1 MLKKEN
7 LSRKVVENS
16 GFGTDVNTHAGRY
29 INKDGKANVIKRGV
43 SFLANRSWYHTLL
56 NLPRWYFIL
65 MLTVFYFV
73 INFVFAGVYFLIG
86 TEYLMGSEAITP
98 LEKFADC
105 YFFSAQTFT
114 TVGYGSLSPDSF
126 LVNIIAAFEAFV
138 GLLSFALATGVFFSR
153 FSRPKAHIL
162 FSKNAVIAPYRGIT
176 AFMVRIAPHKN
187 TNLSDAEAKMTLALT
202 VFENGNKVNKFF
214 KLDLEMTQV
223 NTLTLSWTIVH
234 PITEDSPLFG
244 LKMDDYSTI
253 EGEVIVH
260 INAFDD
266 MYSSQVATRSSFTFK
281 EVLYGEKFVRMYDKE
296 ESEHATVLHISKINT
311 TEKAVV

>member
-1 MLKKEN
+1 MFKKQN
-7 LSRKVVENS
+7 LSKKVEENS

-29 INKDGKANVIKRGV
+29 INKDGKANVIKRGA
-43 SFLANRSWYHTLL
+43 SFLATRSWYHTLL
-56 NLPRWYFIL
+56 DLPRWYFIL
-65 MLTVFYFV
+65 ILTVLYFI
-73 INFVFAGVYFLIG
+73 INFVFAGVYFFVG
-86 TEYLMGSEAITP
+86 TEHLLGSHAVTP

-162 FSKNAVIAPYRGIT
+162 FSENAVVAPYRGIT
-176 AFMVRIAPHKN
+176 ALMVRIAPHKN
-187 TNLSDAEAKMTLALT
+187 TNLSDAQAKMTLALT
-202 VFENGNKVNKFF
+202 VIDNESKVNKFF
-214 KLDLEMTQV
+214 KLDLEMTQI

-244 LKMDDYSTI
+244 LDLNDYQTI

-260 INAFDD
+260 VNAFDD
-266 MYSSQVATRSSFTFK
+266 MYSTQVATRSSFTFK
-281 EVLYGEKFVRMYDKE
+281 EVLYGQKFVRMYDKE
-296 ESEHATVLHISKINT
+296 ESERATVLHISKLNT
-311 TEKAVV
+311 TESVSL